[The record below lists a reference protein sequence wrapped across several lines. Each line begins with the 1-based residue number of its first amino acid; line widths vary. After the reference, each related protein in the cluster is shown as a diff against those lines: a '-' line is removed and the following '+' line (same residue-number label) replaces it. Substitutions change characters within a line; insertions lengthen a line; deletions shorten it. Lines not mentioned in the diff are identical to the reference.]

1 MQGIARGVVVQLVQ
15 QTQMPES
22 VIERRGRVNWREAA
36 WGYFFILPG
45 ILGVLI
51 FTFAPVFTALGISFT
66 NWSILA
72 RPEWVGIDNYVRM
85 ATDPVFAKVMRNTF
99 YYTIVSV
106 PLNLVVS
113 LFFAIILNQKIR
125 GLAFFRTAYFLPVI
139 SASVAVSMVW
149 MWLLDSN
156 FGLINLGLVRIG
168 LSPVPWLSSPV
179 TAMPA
184 IIIVSVW
191 RSMGWNMIIFLAALQ
206 DVPEDL
212 YAAGKIDG
220 AGNWQLFRNITFPLI
235 TPAIFFTT
243 ITGFIGSFQG
253 FDLVY
258 NMTQGGPARATS
270 VVGYYIWETAF
281 KYSKMGY
288 GSAMAYVLFGIIL
301 VITLVQWRVRRR
313 WVFGEE

>member
-1 MQGIARGVVVQLVQ
+1 MAAQLTHAT
-15 QTQMPES
+15 QTTEMETP
-22 VIERRGRVNWREAA
+22 RRHSVNWREAA
-36 WGYFFILPG
+36 WGYFFIAPG
-45 ILGVLI
+45 ILGVII
-51 FTFAPVFTALGISFT
+51 FTFFPVFFALGISFT
-66 NWSILA
+66 DWSILA
-72 RPEWVGIDNYVRM
+72 QPNWVGADNYTRLVV
-85 ATDPVFAKVMRNTF
+85 DPIFAKVMRNTL

-106 PLNLVVS
+106 PLGLVAS

-125 GLAFFRTAYFLPVI
+125 FLALFRTAYFLPVI

-168 LSPVPWLSSPV
+168 LSPVQWLSNPL

-220 AGNWQLFRNITFPLI
+220 ANNWQLFRSITLPLI

-258 NMTQGGPARATS
+258 NMTQGGPARSTS

-288 GSAMAYVLFGIIL
+288 GAAMAYVLFGIIL

-313 WVFGEE
+313 WVFGED